1 MSPYGNKSPSKA
13 PNLKRCKLSS
23 ITIHRKWSMGDTCSN
38 LFISVVYVESL
49 KILLITFII
58 AIQVT

>member
-1 MSPYGNKSPSKA
+1 
-13 PNLKRCKLSS
+13 
-23 ITIHRKWSMGDTCSN
+23 MGDTCSN